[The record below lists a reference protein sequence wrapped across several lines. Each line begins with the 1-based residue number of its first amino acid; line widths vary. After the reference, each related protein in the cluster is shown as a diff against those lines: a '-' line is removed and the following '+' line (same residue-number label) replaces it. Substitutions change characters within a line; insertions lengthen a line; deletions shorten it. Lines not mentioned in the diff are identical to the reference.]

1 MFYVEGIIDSIEV
14 EFKGRKLKRF
24 SLMPASQFMIT
35 LPDGTKKVLFVDYG
49 NKENACLVTPEKNE
63 NDKEVV
69 FCYSQCSSVALTA
82 CLNQLKCSRS
92 TVRICVGAKNSEQN
106 DVVTCPNLEDVLEIH
121 LI

>member
-1 MFYVEGIIDSIEV
+1 MFYVEGIIDSIELDI
-14 EFKGRKLKRF
+14 KDSKLKRF

-49 NKENACLVTPEKNE
+49 NKENACLIEAEKNG
-63 NDKEVV
+63 NDKAVV
-69 FCYSQCSSVALTA
+69 FCNSQCSSVALIN
-82 CLNQLKCSRS
+82 CLNQLKCNRS

-106 DVVTCPNLEDVLEIH
+106 DVVTRPNPEDVLEIH